1 MNTLLMQRKSIDR
14 RIQRVLGV
22 SLLLVC
28 AASYLAVYRPASLA
42 RAQIIDDMSDAQLQ
56 LDEDRQRASSLDSV
70 RAEVEKL
77 ERQLKRFKPLS
88 GRKELP
94 AFHEQ
99 LSGLGDATGIRK
111 YTLNQRSSISLATCR
126 EWPTDVT
133 FEAGFDDA
141 ARFLRRL
148 ESIDRLTRVRRLKI
162 DTIDSRQGTVRVSLS
177 LSLFSTEE

>member
-22 SLLLVC
+22 GLFIVC
-28 AASYLAVYRPASLA
+28 AASYLAVYRPASSA
-42 RAQIIDDMSDAQLQ
+42 RAQIINDMSNAQSQ
-56 LDEDRQRASSLDSV
+56 LNEDQQRASSLDSV
-70 RAEVEKL
+70 RDEVGKL

-88 GRKELP
+88 GVKEL
-94 AFHEQ
+94 ADFHEQ

-111 YTLNQRSSISLATCR
+111 YTLNQRPSVSLATCR

-133 FEAGFDDA
+133 FEASFDDA
-141 ARFLRRL
+141 AKFLSRL